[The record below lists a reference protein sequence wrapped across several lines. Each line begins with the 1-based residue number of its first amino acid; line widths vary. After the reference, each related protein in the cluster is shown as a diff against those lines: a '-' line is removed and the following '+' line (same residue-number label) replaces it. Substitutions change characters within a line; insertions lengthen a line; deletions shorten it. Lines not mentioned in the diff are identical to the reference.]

1 VHRLAAANDGLVAAN
16 DSLAAANDG
25 LAAANDGLAAANKQ
39 TLNSHK
45 RQANRSAQEIK
56 AFSPDFP
63 CSAKSIRPACKQEAT
78 EKRLNRLLAAPALL
92 RFA

>member
-1 VHRLAAANDGLVAAN
+1 MPDRFALRLVGANDGLVGAN

-25 LAAANDGLAAANKQ
+25 LAAANKQ
-39 TLNSHK
+39 MPNSHK

-63 CSAKSIRPACKQEAT
+63 CSAKSIRPAYKQEAPA
-78 EKRLNRLLAAPALL
+78 KSANRLLAAPALL